1 MLLYT
6 KYPSEDSKTM
16 CGSKIES
23 ILEEF
28 VEFKNKLSKEDLR
41 PNDVIRY
48 ILILIWLRFLEADYL
63 YINNELAIAI
73 KNMEEANNK

>member
-28 VEFKNKLSKEDLR
+28 VEFKNKLSKEDLK
-41 PNDVIRY
+41 PNDVVR
-48 ILILIWLRFLEADYL
+48 
-63 YINNELAIAI
+63 
-73 KNMEEANNK
+73 